1 MLNIQSSACWNVSL
15 AYLKSKDTESEE
27 GHTGGL
33 QNRPLSEKPGNSFS
47 RARLRSILTGTEME
61 VTTMRL
67 HSFTSDS
74 ARRALGVA
82 GS

>member
-1 MLNIQSSACWNVSL
+1 MLNIQPNARWNPSL

-47 RARLRSILTGTEME
+47 RAGAVSRITRNAGASQLPLREGSIR
-61 VTTMRL
+61 VR
-67 HSFTSDS
+67 
-74 ARRALGVA
+74 
-82 GS
+82 